1 MPFINGRFYIN
12 PAYGRAL
19 ERARSADGVWS
30 EQFPDF
36 AEPPLREQ
44 DFWSDNPHKDSHEPS
59 SGERWVT
66 IDGHHVLIE
75 QSSSQRSSTGPAP
88 QPKKKSQLSERDK
101 SYLDKYY
108 DAVTVLA
115 KKYNVDPAL
124 VLGLGIESGF
134 ASGGTY
140 LRTGDAFGMTGGNT
154 KHMTTA
160 ASPTENVRQFFD
172 NYGNQIRG
180 TGTDASAF
188 INAIQGRNASAQSV
202 KGWKVYNRANSQWE
216 GLVHDGI
223 NTMRKDIPTYLSQKK
238 AEQSR

>member
-19 ERARSADGVWS
+19 ERARRVDGIWS
-30 EQFPDF
+30 EHFPDF
-36 AEPPLREQ
+36 AAPLRER
-44 DFWSDNPHKDSHEPS
+44 DFWNDGSPSEAQHQSPDSH
-59 SGERWVT
+59 WVT
-66 IDGHHVLIE
+66 IGGHHVLIE
-75 QSSSQRSSTGPAP
+75 QASSQRSSTDRPQQPAR
-88 QPKKKSQLSERDK
+88 KSHLSARDK

-115 KKYNVDPAL
+115 KKYNVDPSL

-188 INAIQGRNASAQSV
+188 INALQGRNASAESV
-202 KGWKVYNRANSQWE
+202 KGWKV
-216 GLVHDGI
+216 
-223 NTMRKDIPTYLSQKK
+223 
-238 AEQSR
+238 